1 MKTRKKDQRNH
12 RSYATYDSITFTP
25 TRDQDLW
32 YYYSSINYLVLI
44 KTLILINQSIN
55 QWLVLV
61 VRDID
66 RQKAQARTR
75 RGRTE
80 VASTTRKERNGRE
93 ITAVVMAGDGED
105 GGGERVRLFVG
116 QVPRSMAEEEILAV
130 VRAAARADEAT
141 VIRDRATGAS
151 RGCCFVVCSSREE
164 ADKAIAA
171 YHNKCT
177 LPGASRAMQVK
188 YADGELERLAAEQK
202 LFIGML
208 PRDVKE
214 NEVSALFSQYGNIR
228 QLKLLR
234 SPQKTS
240 KVCAILEFGSKEHA
254 RAAIEALNGT
264 RVVFNGSN
272 ATLVVKLADT
282 EKEKQ
287 ARKAQKAQ
295 AQPSKPLK
303 LDLFPQLLSIFGA
316 PQMSYLPPYNVL
328 DYKVP
333 GHFGQTMNPLASY
346 NTMYPHVN
354 QGNLLKGLN
363 TNIFPGTDPKI
374 PNLIQSAGYIQPPFP
389 DLSGLH
395 YPVSYAGAL
404 VGDTPQYF
412 SDGKVNIPN
421 IHSNHASSAANTK
434 IGSKI
439 EGPPRAN
446 LFVYDIPQE
455 YGDEDLANLFQEFGR
470 ILSTKVFID
479 RATGVSFVSYDTP
492 ASAQAAIRR
501 MNGSQIGGKMLKV
514 QLKREKHECDST
526 VDM

>member
-1 MKTRKKDQRNH
+1 
-12 RSYATYDSITFTP
+12 
-25 TRDQDLW
+25 
-32 YYYSSINYLVLI
+32 
-44 KTLILINQSIN
+44 
-55 QWLVLV
+55 
-61 VRDID
+61 
-66 RQKAQARTR
+66 
-75 RGRTE
+75 
-80 VASTTRKERNGRE
+80 
-93 ITAVVMAGDGED
+93 MAGDGED
-105 GGGERVRLFVG
+105 GGERVRLFVG
-116 QVPRSMAEEEILAV
+116 QVPRSMAEEDILAV
-130 VRAAARADEAT
+130 VRAAARADDAT

-228 QLKLLR
+228 QLKVLR
-234 SPQKTS
+234 SPQKTR
-240 KVCAILEFGSKEHA
+240 KACAILEFGSKEHA

-264 RVVFNGSN
+264 RVVFNGSS

-282 EKEKQ
+282 EREKQ

-295 AQPSKPLK
+295 AQPSKPLRFY
-303 LDLFPQLLSIFGA
+303 LFPQLLSISGA
-316 PQMSYLPPYNVL
+316 PQMSFLPPYNVL

-333 GHFGQTMNPLASY
+333 GHYGHTKNPLALYS
-346 NTMYPHVN
+346 TMYPHVN
-354 QGNLLKGLN
+354 QGNLLQGLN

-374 PNLIQSAGYIQPPFP
+374 SNLIQSAGYIQPPYP

-421 IHSNHASSAANTK
+421 SHSNHASSAANTK

-479 RATGVSFVSYDTP
+479 RATGVSKCFGFVSYDTP

-514 QLKREKHECDST
+514 QLKRET
-526 VDM
+526 

>member
-1 MKTRKKDQRNH
+1 
-12 RSYATYDSITFTP
+12 
-25 TRDQDLW
+25 
-32 YYYSSINYLVLI
+32 
-44 KTLILINQSIN
+44 
-55 QWLVLV
+55 
-61 VRDID
+61 
-66 RQKAQARTR
+66 
-75 RGRTE
+75 
-80 VASTTRKERNGRE
+80 
-93 ITAVVMAGDGED
+93 MAGDGED
-105 GGGERVRLFVG
+105 GGERVRLFVG
-116 QVPRSMAEEEILAV
+116 QVPRSMAEEDILAV
-130 VRAAARADEAT
+130 VRAAARADDAT

-228 QLKLLR
+228 QLKILR
-234 SPQKTS
+234 SPQKTR
-240 KVCAILEFGSKEHA
+240 KACAILEFGSKEHA
-254 RAAIEALNGT
+254 RAAIEAFNGT
-264 RVVFNGSN
+264 RVVFNGSS

-295 AQPSKPLK
+295 AQPYKPLRF
-303 LDLFPQLLSIFGA
+303 DLFPQLLSIFGA
-316 PQMSYLPPYNVL
+316 PQMSYLPPYNVF
-328 DYKVP
+328 DYKTEGTTDPELKDLMKMTNDKLEMLVTELKSVVNLLENRVTYNDPIQPIQHSLLPVEHDEKQYKPNECDSKTLEVP
-333 GHFGQTMNPLASY
+333 GDYGHTKNPLASY

-354 QGNLLKGLN
+354 QGNLLQGLN

-374 PNLIQSAGYIQPPFP
+374 SNLIQSAGYIQPHFP

-434 IGSKI
+434 IRSKI

-446 LFVYDIPQE
+446 LFVYNIPQE

-479 RATGVSFVSYDTP
+479 RATGVSKCFGFVSYDTP

-514 QLKREKHECDST
+514 QLKRET
-526 VDM
+526 